1 MEEVPMA
8 TAEDIILQKLRWYE
22 LGNRVSD
29 RQWNDVLG
37 VLKVQRK
44 RLDFE
49 YLKEWAAH
57 LEVEDM
63 LRKAYEDAGLDPAL
77 A

>member
-1 MEEVPMA
+1 MTP
-8 TAEDIILQKLRWYE
+8 TP
-22 LGNRVSD
+22 D
-29 RQWNDVLG
+29 RKWRDAKWSPLF
-37 VLKVQRK
+37 LIWEKVQRR

-57 LEVEDM
+57 LEVEDL

>member
-1 MEEVPMA
+1 MA
-8 TAEDIILQKLRWYE
+8 SAEDIILHKLRWFQM
-22 LGNRVSD
+22 GNGVSD
-29 RQWNDVLG
+29 RQWDDVLG

-44 RLDFE
+44 LLDLE

-57 LEVEDM
+57 LEVEDL

>member
-1 MEEVPMA
+1 M
-8 TAEDIILQKLRWYE
+8 
-22 LGNRVSD
+22 
-29 RQWNDVLG
+29 LG
-37 VLKVQRK
+37 VLKIQRK

-57 LEVEDM
+57 LEVEDL
-63 LRKAYEDAGLDPAL
+63 LRKAYEDAGIDPAL